1 MTRCLVCLAWLSVAV
16 SGMAAESAKFRFSK
30 PIDRSPATV
39 EALVAVAFDADV
51 YAATRPDFPDL
62 RIFDG
67 QGREVPCLVEK
78 VTETRTHTVRGTC
91 TSHVVSLHEQADGVE
106 VIIQLEDAM
115 PTADGLTIYTPLQN
129 FERRVRVLGREE
141 GMGWTT
147 LVADGVVFDYSRY
160 IDLSNREIRLPK
172 NKCRQLKINIAGI
185 ADASES
191 PLLELT
197 RKYRGGKEAERT
209 ETTVLE
215 RRPFRMDRIELW
227 HETDEKFYEY
237 DKKTDYPVEQ
247 YRVEENAA
255 EKSTIVYVR
264 TRREPLTGLTLE
276 TSDRNFSRSAVVE
289 APVERGVRKQ
299 WVEIGRD
306 RLSLL
311 DFGKYHRRATRNLLP
326 RTTRERISHR
336 DPQRGQSAACDHRR
350 QGAGQRLSRS
360 LSGGREG
367 NLSPWLRLGRRPDA
381 ELRRRSGFGAAEARR
396 PAADRVAAGP
406 TDRQPRRRRG
416 FVRHHAQ
423 RAEESRVAGRRDRRA
438 GRAVGLGALPRHAA
452 DQSIAE
458 AVTYGHGVANVR

>member
-1 MTRCLVCLAWLSVAV
+1 M
-16 SGMAAESAKFRFSK
+16 
-30 PIDRSPATV
+30 
-39 EALVAVAFDADV
+39 
-51 YAATRPDFPDL
+51 
-62 RIFDG
+62 
-67 QGREVPCLVEK
+67 PCLVEK

-91 TSHVVSLHEQADGVE
+91 ASHVVSLHEQADGVE
-106 VIIQLEDAM
+106 VIIQLEDAT
-115 PTADGLTIYTPLQN
+115 PAADGLTIYTPLQN
-129 FERRVRVLGREE
+129 FERRVRVFGREE
-141 GMGWTT
+141 GMGWTP

-160 IDLSNREIRLPK
+160 MDLSNREIRLPK
-172 NKCRQLKINIAGI
+172 NDCRQLKINIAGI

-237 DKKTDYPVEQ
+237 DKKADYPVEQ
-247 YRVEENAA
+247 YRVEEDAA

-311 DFGKYHRRATRNLLP
+311 DFGKYHSRALGISFPERRESEYRIVIRNEDNPPLAI
-326 RTTRERISHR
+326 TGVKA
-336 DPQRGQSAACDHRR
+336 RGNVYRAVFLAAAKETYRLGYGSDDAQTPNYDAAAVLAPLRLE
-350 QGAGQRLSRS
+350 GQRPT
-360 LSGGREG
+360 E
-367 NLSPWLRLGRRPDA
+367 LRLGPQIA
-381 ELRRRSGFGAAEARR
+381 NPAAAEA
-396 PAADRVAAGP
+396 
-406 TDRQPRRRRG
+406 

-438 GRAVGLGALPRHAA
+438 GRAVRLGALPRHAA